1 MKQTAKKKPK
11 TFRTL
16 IRRIPIIHKTA
27 RRESNEPIAREKSE
41 KQERD
46 STFFFGP

>member
-27 RRESNEPIAREKSE
+27 KRESNEPIAREKSE

>member
-16 IRRIPIIHKTA
+16 ICRIPTIHKTA
-27 RRESNEPIAREKSE
+27 KRESNEPTAYGK
-41 KQERD
+41 ERKAG
-46 STFFFGP
+46 T

>member
-1 MKQTAKKKPK
+1 MKQTAKKKPR

-27 RRESNEPIAREKSE
+27 RRESNEPIVRGKSE